1 MSLDLE
7 EKNQEEEERENHDR
21 WLISYAD
28 FLTLIFTFFVALYA
42 LSTIDKEKAVAFS
55 ESLSKVF
62 KIMDNPIKTEFE
74 KPEIIKQLEISLRE
88 YKEIT
93 VKETHRGI
101 VIGLKDNLLFKSGE
115 YNLNPEAYKILNI
128 VTENIRGLPNKIS
141 IEGHTDNV
149 PIKTEL
155 IRSNWDLSS
164 LRALSVLYYFKDMGI
179 SPDRLSATG
188 FGEYYPIADN
198 ETEEGRSKNRRVE
211 IVIVR

>member
-42 LSTIDKEKAVAFS
+42 LSTIDKEKAVVFS

-74 KPEIIKQLEISLRE
+74 KPEIIKQLEMSLRE
-88 YKEIT
+88 YKDIT
-93 VKETHRGI
+93 VKETPKGI
-101 VIGLKDNLLFKSGE
+101 VIGLKDSLLFKSGE
-115 YNLNPEAYKILNI
+115 YNLNPDSYKILNI
-128 VTENIRGLPNKIS
+128 VIENIRGLPNKIS